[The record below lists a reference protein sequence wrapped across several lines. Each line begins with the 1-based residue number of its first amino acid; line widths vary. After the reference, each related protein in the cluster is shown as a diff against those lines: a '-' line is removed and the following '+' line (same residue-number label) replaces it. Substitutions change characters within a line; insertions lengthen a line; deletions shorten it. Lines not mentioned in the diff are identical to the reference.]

1 VAKLAGFWPFLG
13 FGLIGRILAVFGLFG
28 VFFIFDFSR
37 FYCQVAE

>member
-1 VAKLAGFWPFLG
+1 VAKLAGFWPFLAL
-13 FGLIGRILAVFGLFG
+13 GLIGRILAVFGLFG